1 MIREEMQLKG
11 IQSEGQEVFEI
22 EIVEYDPD
30 GDSFACLD
38 TFEVTHLALDE
49 AEARQ
54 LFKEARTRVKQLN
67 DERGGRQDD
76 GTFLGLRLNTYRID
90 ERDGMYYPMETEEYY
105 GEYSHSYPFCL
116 N

>member
-1 MIREEMQLKG
+1 MIREDMQLKG
-11 IQSEGQEVFEI
+11 MELEGAAVFEI
-22 EIVEYDPD
+22 EIVEYDTD

-49 AEARQ
+49 VEARQ
-54 LFKEARTRVKQLN
+54 LFKDAKTRVKQLN
-67 DERGGRQDD
+67 DKRGGRQDD

-90 ERDGMYYPMETEEYY
+90 ERDGMYYPEETEEYY
-105 GEYSHSYPFCL
+105 GEYEHSYNFCL